1 MSQENVDFV
10 RGFYTAGETMD
21 REQLLDA
28 LPGLIPQICDPE
40 IEWIEDPARA
50 DSRVYHG
57 HDGVLE
63 SFRRWLENF
72 DEYSFTLE
80 EVVDCGDD
88 VFVVAR
94 ERARGA
100 ASGATA
106 DAAIYQVITMREG
119 KVLRVREFYDE
130 AAGRLA
136 AGLQSPAPGSS
147 GR

>member
-1 MSQENVDFV
+1 MSQENVEFV
-10 RGFYTAGETMD
+10 RGLYTGGETMD
-21 REQLLDA
+21 KQQLLDA
-28 LPGLIPQICDPE
+28 LPQLIAQMCDPE
-40 IEWIEDPARA
+40 IEWIEDPTRA

-57 HDGVLE
+57 HEGVLE

-72 DEYSFTLE
+72 DEYSIELE

-94 ERARGA
+94 EHARGA

-119 KVLRVREFYDE
+119 KALRFREFYDE
-130 AAGRLA
+130 AAGRDA
-136 AGLQSPAPGSS
+136 AGLPASS
-147 GR
+147 SR